1 MYKDVKHTGW
11 FTVIAAVLALFGVLL
26 AYTSFRTSVP
36 EEMEEESIASI
47 RRAVQQSAL
56 QCYVIEGVYPSDLAY
71 LQENYGLR
79 INTDAYIIASDAYAE
94 NQLPSVKVV
103 KRNR

>member
-11 FTVIAAVLALFGVLL
+11 FTIIAAVLALIGVFC
-26 AYTSFRTSVP
+26 AYASFRTNVP
-36 EEMEEESIASI
+36 DEMEEEAIASI
-47 RRAVQQSAL
+47 RSAVQQSAL
-56 QCYVIEGVYPSDLAY
+56 QCYVIEGVYPSNLAY

-79 INTDAYIIASDAYAE
+79 INTEAYIIAYDAYAE
-94 NQLPSVKVV
+94 NQMPSVKVV